1 MSRWS
6 LGKKL
11 SPAKK
16 AWKSFTT
23 RLQPK
28 LIRLIKHSIPEAIK
42 TTSRRLLYSLQSFFP
57 TKLRTIS
64 NPYNSSSRRRQ
75 STYYYNNHT
84 FRPIYKS
91 FAAIHIDELF
101 PSTAEPVIFSAS
113 TTTKNTHKKS
123 NIARFNNNNNT
134 HADQA
139 GTSRDKEDYK
149 GKRMAE
155 DDHGGKD
162 LKRIT
167 SKSIYSV
174 EDAWKM
180 VVASSPQLRGVDERA
195 EEFISNFRQDMKL
208 QKEKSIL
215 EFQEMLIRSA

>member
-16 AWKSFTT
+16 AWKSFAT
-23 RLQPK
+23 RLQPRMIK
-28 LIRLIKHSIPEAIK
+28 LIKHSIPEAIK
-42 TTSRRLLYSLQSFFP
+42 TTSRRLLYCLQSFFP

-64 NPYNSSSRRRQ
+64 NPFNSSSRRRQ

-84 FRPIYKS
+84 SRPIYKS
-91 FAAIHIDELF
+91 LAAIHIDELF
-101 PSTAEPVIFSAS
+101 ASTAEPVVFSAS
-113 TTTKNTHKKS
+113 TTTKNTHNKS
-123 NIARFNNNNNT
+123 NIVRFNNKNM

-139 GTSRDKEDYK
+139 GTSGNKEDYK
-149 GKRMAE
+149 GKQVAE

-162 LKRIT
+162 LKRIS

-174 EDAWKM
+174 EDAWKV